1 MHRLY
6 AELLFNQGYVA
17 DPALARALEG
27 AAGNGEGDPA
37 AGDAA
42 GAIPSPPP
50 ATPRR
55 RPGRLR
61 ATLALLLPGRGR

>member
-17 DPALARALEG
+17 DPALARALDGQVGDG
-27 AAGNGEGDPA
+27 AGDPVA
-37 AGDAA
+37 ADAA
-42 GAIPSPPP
+42 GAVPSPPP
-50 ATPRR
+50 ATAGR

-61 ATLALLLPGRGR
+61 ATLALLLPGQGR